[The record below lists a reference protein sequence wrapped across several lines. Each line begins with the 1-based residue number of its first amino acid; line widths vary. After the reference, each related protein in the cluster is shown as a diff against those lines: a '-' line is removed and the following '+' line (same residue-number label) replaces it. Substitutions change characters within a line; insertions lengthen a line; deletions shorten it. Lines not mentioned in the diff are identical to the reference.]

1 MHERLDQWDYVAAAL
16 AIGVIGTLLLVGWT
30 LWAMVRAE
38 RRRDRARA
46 SERHQ
51 GKAPAAGPAGHRAG
65 RAGGRGPA
73 RRLCAAQPGRYFYVP
88 SDLVAHPPEQGRAV
102 RLGGMVEKGSIK
114 TRPDGVTIDFI
125 VGDGKARVPVRF
137 TGITPDLFVEGS
149 GVVAEGR
156 MEGGTFVAD
165 NLLAKHDEK
174 YVPREMK
181 NMTDAQAK
189 QVVAET
195 K

>member
-1 MHERLDQWDYVAAAL
+1 MSAIKAKHQRLV
-16 AIGVIGTLLLVGWT
+16 LLVIALVALVGAG
-30 LWAMVRAE
+30 LLAAY
-38 RRRDRARA
+38 ALSKQA
-46 SERHQ
+46 S
-51 GKAPAAGPAGHRAG
+51 
-65 RAGGRGPA
+65 
-73 RRLCAAQPGRYFYVP
+73 YFYVP
-88 SDLVAHPPEQGRAV
+88 SDLVASPPEQGRAV
-102 RLGGMVEKGSIK
+102 RLGGMVERGSIK
-114 TRPDGVTIDFI
+114 TLPDGVTVTFV
-125 VGDGKARVPVRF
+125 VGDGKARVPVRY

-156 MEGGTFVAD
+156 MEGTTFVAD

-181 NMTDAQAK
+181 NMTANQAK